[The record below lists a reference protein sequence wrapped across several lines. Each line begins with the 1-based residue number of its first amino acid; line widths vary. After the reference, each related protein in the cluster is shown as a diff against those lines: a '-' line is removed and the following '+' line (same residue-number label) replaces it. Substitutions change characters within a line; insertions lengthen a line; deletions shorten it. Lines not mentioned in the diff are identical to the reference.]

1 MINDFIGKGMTL
13 VYGEAATGKT
23 TLAMQLSFDTT
34 KNKRVIFLDSEKGF
48 SIERFKQ
55 IAGEDYKKH
64 LEKIFLLKVD
74 SFDEQ
79 TKSIK
84 KFSDVGDVGLVVVD
98 TIGMYYRLEVRKNY
112 SDANSKLDKQ
122 MKILKELTRKGV
134 NVLINTQVYSDVENE
149 KIKNVGGN
157 MLRNWC
163 DVIIKLEKTPR
174 KLIIEKPNKKEFVF
188 DIKNEGLVI

>member
-1 MINDFIGKGMTL
+1 MINDIIGKGMSL

-23 TLAMQLSFDTT
+23 TLAMQLSFEFS

-55 IAGEDYKKH
+55 IAGPDYKKY
-64 LEKIFLLKVD
+64 LENIFLLKVD

-79 TKSIK
+79 TKTIK
-84 KFSDVGDVGLVVVD
+84 KFSDVKDVGLVVVD

-134 NVLINTQVYSDVENE
+134 NVLINTQVYSSVEDE

-163 DVIIKLEKTPR
+163 DVIIKLDKTPR
-174 KLIIEKPNKKEFVF
+174 KLIIEKPKKEEMLFE
-188 DIKNEGLVI
+188 IKNEGLII